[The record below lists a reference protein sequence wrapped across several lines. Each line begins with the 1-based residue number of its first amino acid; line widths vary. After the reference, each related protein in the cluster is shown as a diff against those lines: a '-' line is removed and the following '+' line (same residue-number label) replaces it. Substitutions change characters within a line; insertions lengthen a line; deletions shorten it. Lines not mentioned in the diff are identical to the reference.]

1 MCCGVAFSMSV
12 CEVTHRALGSELE
25 ASNSIKGADSGG
37 RGPSRGPG
45 DRAFNKRN
53 SLDYSLQKSAVY
65 RYFQK
70 EKSSI

>member
-1 MCCGVAFSMSV
+1 MRKY
-12 CEVTHRALGSELE
+12 HRGLGSELE
-25 ASNSIKGADSGG
+25 ATSNLIKGADRGE
-37 RGPSRGPG
+37 RGPSIGPG